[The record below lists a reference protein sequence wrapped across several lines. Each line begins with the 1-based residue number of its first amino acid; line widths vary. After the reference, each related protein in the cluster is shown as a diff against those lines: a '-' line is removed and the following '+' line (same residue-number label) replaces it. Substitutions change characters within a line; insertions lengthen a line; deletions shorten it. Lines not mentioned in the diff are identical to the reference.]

1 MQKKAVKEEQKKKKD
16 MRRIENKNKM
26 ADVNPTI
33 LKILNVN
40 RLTILV
46 KGRGCQIR

>member
-26 ADVNPTI
+26 ADINPTI
-33 LKILNVN
+33 LIMMLNV
-40 RLTILV
+40 
-46 KGRGCQIR
+46 KGLN